1 MLAKEFRKQKIIN
14 STKQK
19 PSFMKEIT
27 NNKPPARQIYG

>member
-19 PSFMKEIT
+19 PSFMREIT
-27 NNKPPARQIYG
+27 NKPPATQIYG